1 MVVVRLLIEKIE
13 LLYFDIIVSEIYQM
27 KVQVKIVKTQQE
39 KASVLSIRR
48 EVFIKGLNIPE
59 NIEID
64 ANEDKATYVLAIVD
78 GQSVGTARWRK
89 TDVGIKLERFA
100 VLDAYRSNGVGKKMT
115 IFILNHLDQSVLI
128 YLHAQESAI
137 GFYEKLG
144 FESTGSK
151 FEEANIVHQKMIY
164 PRGE

>member
-1 MVVVRLLIEKIE
+1 
-13 LLYFDIIVSEIYQM
+13 M

-128 YLHAQESAI
+128 
-137 GFYEKLG
+137 
-144 FESTGSK
+144 
-151 FEEANIVHQKMIY
+151 
-164 PRGE
+164 

>member
-1 MVVVRLLIEKIE
+1 ME
-13 LLYFDIIVSEIYQM
+13 
-27 KVQVKIVKTQQE
+27 VQVKIVETAQDKD
-39 KASVLSIRR
+39 SVLSIRK

-59 NIEID
+59 QMEID
-64 ANEDKATYVLAIVD
+64 ANEDKATYVLANVD

-115 IFILNHLDQSVLI
+115 QFILNHLDQSELI
-128 YLHAQESAI
+128 YLNAQESAI

-144 FESTGSK
+144 FKSTGPK
-151 FEEANIVHQKMIY
+151 FKEANIVHQKMIY

>member
-1 MVVVRLLIEKIE
+1 ME
-13 LLYFDIIVSEIYQM
+13 
-27 KVQVKIVKTQQE
+27 VQVKIVETAQDKD
-39 KASVLSIRR
+39 SVLSIRK

-59 NIEID
+59 QMEID
-64 ANEDKATYVLAIVD
+64 ANEDKATYVLANVD

-100 VLDAYRSNGVGKKMT
+100 VLEAFRSNGVGKKMT
-115 IFILNHLDQSVLI
+115 QFILNHLDQSELI
-128 YLHAQESAI
+128 YLNAQESAI

-144 FESTGSK
+144 FKSTGPK
-151 FEEANIVHQKMIY
+151 FKEANIVHQKMIY

>member
-1 MVVVRLLIEKIE
+1 ME
-13 LLYFDIIVSEIYQM
+13 
-27 KVQVKIVKTQQE
+27 VQVKIVETAQDKD
-39 KASVLSIRR
+39 SVLSIRK

-59 NIEID
+59 QMEID
-64 ANEDKATYVLAIVD
+64 ANEDKATYVLANVD

-100 VLDAYRSNGVGKKMT
+100 VLEAFRSNGVGKKMT

-144 FESTGSK
+144 FKSTGPK
-151 FEEANIVHQKMIY
+151 FKEANIVHQKMIY

>member
-1 MVVVRLLIEKIE
+1 
-13 LLYFDIIVSEIYQM
+13 
-27 KVQVKIVKTQQE
+27 
-39 KASVLSIRR
+39 
-48 EVFIKGLNIPE
+48 
-59 NIEID
+59 
-64 ANEDKATYVLAIVD
+64 
-78 GQSVGTARWRK
+78 
-89 TDVGIKLERFA
+89 
-100 VLDAYRSNGVGKKMT
+100 MT

-144 FESTGSK
+144 FESTGPK